1 MFSEKDIERAEWA
14 SEMAQQVKVLTAN
27 PAGLSSIPETHVMD
41 GETDSQKL
49 SSDYHTSAGAWLCL
63 YSHTIMHHAPTPTLT
78 QTLTNMHNALWLA

>member
-1 MFSEKDIERAEWA
+1 MPGISKHVGNVWEQLQELKKKSSWFQA

-49 SSDYHTSAGAWLCL
+49 SSDYHTSAGACA
-63 YSHTIMHHAPTPTLT
+63 SHPK
-78 QTLTNMHNALWLA
+78 